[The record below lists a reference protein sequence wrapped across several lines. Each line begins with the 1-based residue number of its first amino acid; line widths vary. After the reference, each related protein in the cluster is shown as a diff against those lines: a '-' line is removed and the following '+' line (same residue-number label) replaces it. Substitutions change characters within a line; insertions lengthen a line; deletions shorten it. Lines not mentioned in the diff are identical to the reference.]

1 MDLFEYAA
9 ESRKTEEAP
18 LAARMRPRTL
28 DEVVGQEEIIGKGK
42 LLYRAI
48 QADRLSS
55 IVLYGPP
62 GVGKTTLAKVIA
74 NTTSADFH
82 QVNATIAG
90 KKDMEQV
97 VETAKQNLGGYN
109 RKTILFIDEIHRFNK
124 AQQDYLLPFV
134 EDGTL
139 ILIGAT
145 TENPYFEVNGALLS
159 RSRIFE
165 LKPLTKEN
173 ILTLIHRA
181 FTSDRGVKSY
191 GADITEEAAE
201 FLADVADGDARAALN
216 AVELGVLTTQPSAD
230 GKIHIDLK
238 VAEECIQKKSIRYDK
253 TGDNH
258 YDTIAAFIESMCGSD
273 ADAAIYYLARMLS
286 AGEDVKFIARRMMI
300 AASEEVGNADPMAIC
315 VAAAA
320 AQAVERTGMP
330 EGRIILAQA
339 AAYIASAPKSN
350 SAYLGIDKAMQVVR
364 ETGNLPI
371 PPYLQDSSYKGAV
384 KLGRGVG
391 YKYAH
396 NYPNHWVEQQYL
408 PDAIKDM
415 RFYEPNDIGH
425 EQAFKEYFR
434 KIGKDP
440 ERYQYKDPA
449 EEGNPGRP
457 WEE

>member
-1 MDLFEYAA
+1 MDLFEYMA
-9 ESRKTEEAP
+9 EGRKEKEAP
-18 LAARMRPRTL
+18 LAARMRPQTL
-28 DEVVGQEEIIGKGK
+28 DEVVGQEDIIGEDK

-48 QADRLSS
+48 KADRLSS
-55 IVLYGPP
+55 IILYGPP

-90 KKDMEQV
+90 KKDMESV
-97 VETAKQNLGGYN
+97 VETAKNNLGGYG

-124 AQQDYLLPFV
+124 AQQDYLLPYV

-145 TENPYFEVNGALLS
+145 TENPYFEVNGALIS

-165 LKPLTKEN
+165 LKPLSKEN
-173 ILTLIHRA
+173 ILTLIKRA
-181 FTSDRGVKSY
+181 FESDRGVKQY
-191 GADITEEAAE
+191 NAEITDEAAD
-201 FLADVADGDARAALN
+201 FLADIADGDARAALN
-216 AVELGVLTTQPSAD
+216 AIELAVLTTKPSVDA
-230 GKIHIDLK
+230 KIHVDLA
-238 VAEECIQKKSIRYDK
+238 VAEECIQKKAIRYDK

-273 ADAAIYYLARMLS
+273 PDAALYYLGRMLA
-286 AGEDVKFIARRMMI
+286 AGEDVKYIARRMLV

-315 VAAAA
+315 VAASAA
-320 AQAVERTGMP
+320 IAVERVGMP

-339 AAYIASAPKSN
+339 ATYIASAPKSN
-350 SAYLGIDKAMQVVR
+350 AAYLGIEKVLQTVR

-371 PPYLQDSSYKGAV
+371 PPYLQDSSYKGAA

-415 RFYEPNDIGH
+415 TFYEPNDIGH
-425 EQAFKEYFR
+425 EKDIKEYFR
-434 KIGKDP
+434 NIGKDP
-440 ERYQYKDPA
+440 QRYEYKDPS
-449 EEGNPGRP
+449 EEGNPERP
-457 WEE
+457 WE

>member
-1 MDLFEYAA
+1 MDLFEYMA
-9 ESRKTEEAP
+9 EGRKEKEAP
-18 LAARMRPRTL
+18 LAARMRPQTL
-28 DEVVGQEEIIGKGK
+28 DEVVGQEDIIGEDK

-48 QADRLSS
+48 KADRLSS
-55 IVLYGPP
+55 IILYGPP

-90 KKDMEQV
+90 KKDMESV
-97 VETAKQNLGGYN
+97 VETAKNNLGGYG

-124 AQQDYLLPFV
+124 AQQDYLLPYV

-145 TENPYFEVNGALLS
+145 TENPYFEVNGALIS

-165 LKPLTKEN
+165 LKPLSKDN
-173 ILTLIHRA
+173 ILTLIKRA
-181 FTSDRGVKSY
+181 FESDRGVKQY
-191 GADITEEAAE
+191 NAEITDEAAD
-201 FLADVADGDARAALN
+201 FLADIADGDARAALN
-216 AVELGVLTTQPSAD
+216 AIELAVLTTKPSAD
-230 GKIHIDLK
+230 AKIHVDLA
-238 VAEECIQKKSIRYDK
+238 VAEECIQKKAIRYDK

-273 ADAAIYYLARMLS
+273 PDAALYYLGRMLA
-286 AGEDVKFIARRMMI
+286 AGEDVKYIARRMLV

-315 VAAAA
+315 VAASAA
-320 AQAVERTGMP
+320 IAVERVGMP

-339 AAYIASAPKSN
+339 ATYIASAPKSN
-350 SAYLGIDKAMQVVR
+350 AAYLGIEKVLQTVR

-371 PPYLQDSSYKGAV
+371 PPYLQDSSYKGAA

-415 RFYEPNDIGH
+415 TFYEPNDIGH
-425 EQAFKEYFR
+425 EKDIKEYFR
-434 KIGKDP
+434 NIGKDP
-440 ERYQYKDPA
+440 QRYEYKDPS
-449 EEGNPGRP
+449 EEGNLERP
-457 WEE
+457 WE